1 MNTDVEDTCVDV
13 SKEGH
18 DDVNTYVR
26 IHNIRLQYGSLL
38 SQLEEFSGVGRKAEL
53 SWRGGSNY
61 RDHGDLGFLRAWFR
75 AHMR

>member
-1 MNTDVEDTCVDV
+1 VNTDVEDTCVDV

-38 SQLEEFSGVGRKAEL
+38 SQLEEFSGASGGWAEGRAFLAGRIEL
-53 SWRGGSNY
+53 PRSW
-61 RDHGDLGFLRAWFR
+61 
-75 AHMR
+75 